1 MAKSQTQVQG
11 IPEALKHFD
20 SLPDSANVRR
30 PVVSALLGCSP
41 ATVWR
46 MVQRGE
52 LPAPRRLSPRV
63 TAWNV
68 GDLRKALA
76 G

>member
-1 MAKSQTQVQG
+1 MAKSQTQAHD

-41 ATVWR
+41 ATVW
-46 MVQRGE
+46 
-52 LPAPRRLSPRV
+52 
-63 TAWNV
+63 
-68 GDLRKALA
+68 
-76 G
+76 